1 MAYNPADFE
10 LVETPTGSAPPYN
23 PADFDLVDD
32 GQTGLIEG
40 VGNSIKRGWTMSQM
54 ASEMEKPAPDPQ
66 RVAALQQEMQ
76 AAPPS
81 DEYMTVMDDRR
92 APEESWTAFKSAPV
106 KVLAELMG
114 ESFSA
119 FAGQMIEKAP
129 NRVAIGLGAGAAMGA
144 PVYGVGAVPGGFI
157 GAGAGFAEAS
167 GAASY
172 SLEMAGGVLEA
183 MEQAGVPLDNP
194 EALGQALQ
202 DPQRMQLA
210 REFAQRKAV
219 PIAIFDGASAVIG
232 GRMFGGGKVT
242 SAMQRLGQGM
252 AETFTQA
259 AMGASGEASGQLAQ
273 SGEITSGRAIL
284 AEGVAEIP
292 TGLVEIGAG
301 QLSQAGTNANQPAA
315 TAPAAAPAAAPQP
328 APFTPPPAAET
339 VVVEEVFGDPTTA
352 AAEPA
357 ATAAPAFDPS
367 QPFEVVQEPSE
378 VIVTEPAAA
387 PKIFRG
393 VSPDVDYSSGD
404 QFWSESREVAENYA
418 AQTGTEG
425 TIDEATP
432 ETLPK
437 NLYTA
442 TDKPTLKDELELK
455 NEPFAPEFDAEAKAV
470 LQARGFEGIR
480 YESGTDLG
488 GEQAAEFH
496 VFGKPQPQ
504 SRVQQLKKKLAEVDP
519 MFANPDF
526 WKAQDARGY
535 DDAAIAN
542 LEQTLKNFTK
552 PKKSKGKKAAPAQAN
567 PVADIWEKYDSTG
580 EIDSPMDLADAV
592 DAMLV
597 NETNPVLEDAVR
609 EYRAA
614 IEQDFDQFGGRGE
627 DGYTDRFVA
636 AVQQAAQQPAPMP
649 VQEAAAQIKKSLA
662 SGVEAFHGGSL
673 PDEITEVRAFGGL
686 HAGTQRAAQERVGRP
701 STAADTA
708 NVSRIVVKASNP
720 YLPQGRVL
728 DESNGTD
735 RTQLFLIQQLPEE
748 RQKLIDAGF
757 DVVPYRN
764 AVEDPGSL
772 SYLVLDPRGYTKR
785 GDAYTKSSD
794 TPAKRSRTRIKKMT
808 AQSGAIDLSIVE
820 DLVEYGKTI
829 YRAGMSFGK
838 WAGQMVKEFGQGIA
852 SFLKQ
857 AFDRIVQAYK
867 DSPYSD
873 TTGAV
878 GDVRPNQKPRRFEQR
893 VSQAENV
900 SEQTRGMLGDDMYDT
915 IGLEPMADEAR
926 AWIAENG
933 IDAAER
939 RVLELGNEK
948 VAVTPLDFTIA
959 QYLQVNLDAMGFH
972 NRAASV
978 ARTISRRATSLGQT
992 ISMLKLF
999 SRLSPEGIVQY
1010 AGQVMDEHINTLPP
1024 ERQAQ
1029 IRADQ
1034 QDMVNLEE
1042 TIATTRN
1049 RTAEDAI
1056 IKGEQGGEKIQ
1067 DKLKRRVPDKGQK
1080 QSVNVNIR
1088 SVLTSQATKAEAT
1101 KQITQLLVESGIS
1114 ASEAAAL
1121 ANAITSRF
1129 YAVLEGARKAAAQ
1142 ASRPKSGKG
1151 KVAFDK
1157 LMARLKNGEVSDQEL
1172 LAELARMRGLPA
1184 LTPAVRNRLQ
1194 KLAQEV
1200 RMAPDEDVKVVAATL
1215 MFEEVHELVPA
1226 DFWSKVRTFR
1236 IIMMLFSPK
1245 TWIKNLGGN
1254 QVQWFLHIGR
1264 DSFINTVV
1272 DPIVSGFSGKRTG
1285 ARAKTG
1291 RVRALLTPLS
1301 DLKKGYMWNKQN
1313 NPQANFAENSAA
1325 ALNHLRV
1332 LSKLTTQN
1340 KFEMADI
1347 KDVGRR
1353 MFSDPF
1359 MGALES
1365 ALSIALGGP
1374 DRAYWMSA
1382 YRASIAQREAAAKAN
1397 GEWTGRPSPE
1407 DVEGAQADAMA
1418 AIYQN
1423 KNSISDFGIGFR
1435 SKLNLFS
1442 MKALAK
1448 LVPGMK
1454 PTDQYGLGSM
1464 LLTFAQVPGAIARTA
1479 INWSPLGTVNAFYEG
1494 MNGIL
1499 WKASRERVGKPFD
1512 QAAFN
1517 RAFTEALG
1525 GSGIYVAGYWLY
1537 AMGVI
1542 TASQE
1547 EDDDLEAM
1555 RKAMGMGQF
1564 SLNMSALKRMLLSGN
1579 IWEKQQTQFGDA
1591 IYKYDW
1597 VQPIA
1602 ITFAAGAELAKMVE
1616 ENDRNGVKRGLAGKA
1631 GMAALSL
1638 AAGAKSLEELP
1649 LLSGL
1654 SSFMKTWGN
1663 DSLLAAVTKTVAGEP
1678 SAFVPQ
1684 LVRQA
1689 NQLMDNTLRQTRGGD
1704 SNVLRAFNQLAANT
1718 PGVGDKY
1725 PPRFDITGTP
1735 MERHHRSGNTVF
1747 NVLINPAVATYAKT
1761 NPVFDEVQRLMSA
1774 TGETRQFP
1782 REVKR
1787 AATINGQRVDLSN
1800 EQLSAYQYYVGNY
1813 TMSTFNWRVNNP
1825 GYLRMPDAEK
1835 VKELAQ
1841 DMEDIDAAVKSA
1853 LFGHDVRRL
1862 TRRQRVMRANLV
1874 NSPLGQSMPPR

>member
-10 LVETPTGSAPPYN
+10 LVEAPAGSASPYN
-23 PADFDLVDD
+23 PADFELVEAPEGSGFWRQAADLPVSAA
-32 GQTGLIEG
+32 GGVITGLKG
-40 VGNSIKRGWTMSQM
+40 MTDLFGANNPVSQEL
-54 ASEMEKPAPDPQ
+54 ANYQEFYRQSLSPEAQAD
-66 RVAALQQEMQ
+66 QQEVARIMQ
-76 AAPPS
+76 EAQ
-81 DEYMTVMDDRR
+81 DKGVWEQ
-92 APEESWTAFKSAPV
+92 V
-106 KVLAELMG
+106 KAG
-114 ESFSA
+114 ARA
-119 FAGQMIEKAP
+119 FAVAP
-129 NRVAIGLGAGAAMGA
+129 LDTAAQSLGTMAPIVATGVAGRAFGLGAK
-144 PVYGVGAVPGGFI
+144 GVQAVQA
-157 GAGAGFAEAS
+157 GAGAGMNTGIVKDSIYQDTKNLLLQSGKSEEEADRVALEAQS
-167 GAASY
+167 YGGQNIDQLLLAAGLGAADALFGAEKILGNAISKSGGRVTGGVVAGAIKTGVSEGISEAAQGGQEAMAPNIALQREGY
-172 SLEMAGGVLEA
+172 AVPTMRGVASSATMEGLSGFMAGAPV
-183 MEQAGVPLDNP
+183 
-194 EALGQALQ
+194 
-202 DPQRMQLA
+202 
-210 REFAQRKAV
+210 
-219 PIAIFDGASAVIG
+219 GAAE
-232 GRMFGGGKVT
+232 
-242 SAMQRLGQGM
+242 GM
-252 AETFTQA
+252 AAPRIE
-259 AMGASGEASGQLAQ
+259 
-273 SGEITSGRAIL
+273 RAD
-284 AEGVAEIP
+284 AP
-292 TGLVEIGAG
+292 TMSVG
-301 QLSQAGTNANQPAA
+301 
-315 TAPAAAPAAAPQP
+315 PQP

-339 VVVEEVFGDPTTA
+339 VVVEEVFGDATTA
-352 AAEPA
+352 AAPVEEAAPAAEPA
-357 ATAAPAFDPS
+357 INPDDFEVVEMPGETIVTEPPAAPAFQFDLADDTTTAPDVDAEADVFS
-367 QPFEVVQEPSE
+367 GVPQQQAPAVAAEPEVVAPVEAP
-378 VIVTEPAAA
+378 VDAAPEPAAQPQPARAQAA
-387 PKIFRG
+387 PSLFTQAFRAAKKSEDKRLAVFKAVADG
-393 VSPDVDYSSGD
+393 SIVASVIEAAESGKPLPSLEKFKDAFPYEGPALPGRVDLSKVAIKPIKPAAPDAAAKSHTAKDSSRFVLEGIYYD
-404 QFWSESREVAENYA
+404 ADAQAIVATDGRRMFVMPQKVEGESRIIASVDGRQIQGQFPNWKTVIPTIDSNTILFNVDIDKARRAGTVLSGINKTLKSIAQPAKVKVGMATLDPSYVKDAVEAIVASGAKKVYA
-418 AQTGTEG
+418 ASKDDQTPVMLRGDNGAMVVIMPLRGKTNDLVVDASTVIGEVIGNEG
-425 TIDEATP
+425 REVRQMFEAGNP
-432 ETLPK
+432 
-437 NLYTA
+437 N
-442 TDKPTLKDELELK
+442 
-455 NEPFAPEFDAEAKAV
+455 APA
-470 LQARGFEGIR
+470 
-480 YESGTDLG
+480 
-488 GEQAAEFH
+488 
-496 VFGKPQPQ
+496 
-504 SRVQQLKKKLAEVDP
+504 
-519 MFANPDF
+519 
-526 WKAQDARGY
+526 
-535 DDAAIAN
+535 
-542 LEQTLKNFTK
+542 
-552 PKKSKGKKAAPAQAN
+552 KKS
-567 PVADIWEKYDSTG
+567 
-580 EIDSPMDLADAV
+580 
-592 DAMLV
+592 
-597 NETNPVLEDAVR
+597 
-609 EYRAA
+609 RA
-614 IEQDFDQFGGRGE
+614 
-627 DGYTDRFVA
+627 
-636 AVQQAAQQPAPMP
+636 
-649 VQEAAAQIKKSLA
+649 
-662 SGVEAFHGGSL
+662 
-673 PDEITEVRAFGGL
+673 
-686 HAGTQRAAQERVGRP
+686 
-701 STAADTA
+701 
-708 NVSRIVVKASNP
+708 
-720 YLPQGRVL
+720 
-728 DESNGTD
+728 
-735 RTQLFLIQQLPEE
+735 
-748 RQKLIDAGF
+748 
-757 DVVPYRN
+757 
-764 AVEDPGSL
+764 
-772 SYLVLDPRGYTKR
+772 
-785 GDAYTKSSD
+785 
-794 TPAKRSRTRIKKMT
+794 RIKKMT

-820 DLVEYGKTI
+820 DLFEYGKTI

-857 AFDRIVQAYK
+857 VFDRIVQAYK

-878 GDVRPNQKPRRFEQR
+878 GDVRPKQKPRRFEQR

-900 SEQTRGMLGDDMYDT
+900 SEQTRGMLGDDMYET

-933 IDAAER
+933 VDAAER
-939 RVLELGNEK
+939 RILALSNEK

-972 NRAASV
+972 NRAATI

-992 ISMLKLF
+992 ISVLKLF

-1010 AGQVMDEHINTLPP
+1010 ANQVMDEHINSLPP

-1042 TIATTRN
+1042 TIATTRK
-1049 RTAEDAI
+1049 RTAEDSI
-1056 IKGEQGGEKIQ
+1056 INGTQGGEKIQ
-1067 DKLKRRVPDKGQK
+1067 DKLKRRIPDKGQK
-1080 QSVNVNIR
+1080 QGANVSIR

-1101 KQITQLLVESGIS
+1101 KQITQLLVENGIS

-1129 YAVLEGARKAAAQ
+1129 YTVLEGARKSAAQ
-1142 ASRPKSGKG
+1142 ASKPKSGKG

-1157 LMARLKNGEVSDQEL
+1157 LMTRLKNGEVSDQEL

-1184 LTPAVRNRLQ
+1184 LTPAVRSRIQN
-1194 KLAQEV
+1194 LAKEV
-1200 RMAPDEDVKVVAATL
+1200 RTAPDEDVKVVAATK
-1215 MFEEVHELVPA
+1215 MFEEVHELVPP

-1254 QVQWFLHIGR
+1254 NVQWILNIGR
-1264 DSFINTVV
+1264 DSFVNTVL
-1272 DPIVSGFSGKRTG
+1272 DPVVSGFSGKRTA

-1291 RVRALLTPLS
+1291 RLRALLTPLS

-1313 NPQANFAENSAA
+1313 NPQANFAENSRA
-1325 ALNHLRV
+1325 ALEHLRV
-1332 LSKLTTQN
+1332 LAKLTTQN

-1359 MGALES
+1359 MGTLES

-1382 YRASIAQREAAAKAN
+1382 YRASLAQREAAAKAN

-1448 LVPGMK
+1448 LIPGLK

-1479 INWSPLGTVNAFYEG
+1479 INWSPLGTINAFYEG

-1499 WKASRERVGKPFD
+1499 WKASNERVGKPFD

-1517 RAFTEALG
+1517 KAFTEALG

-1537 AMGVI
+1537 AMGII

-1579 IWEKQQTQFGDA
+1579 IWEKQQTQYGDS

-1616 ENDRNGVKRGLAGKA
+1616 ENDRNGIKKGLAGKA

-1704 SNVLRAFNQLAANT
+1704 SNVLRSFNQLAANT

-1725 PPRFDITGTP
+1725 PPRMDITGTP
-1735 MERHHRSGNTVF
+1735 MERYHRSGNTVF

-1774 TGETRQFP
+1774 TGETRQLP

-1787 AATINGQRVDLSN
+1787 AAKINGQNVDLTN

-1813 TMSTFNWRVNNP
+1813 TMSTFNWRINNP
-1825 GYLRMPDAEK
+1825 GYLRLPDTEK
-1835 VKELAQ
+1835 VKMLAQ

-1853 LFGHDVRRL
+1853 LFGHDIRRL
-1862 TRRQRVMRANLV
+1862 TRRQRVMRNNLV